1 MAYEPTYQNQQSS
14 IEDSP
19 SFSPD
24 GENIIIE
31 SGIGDNINTNIS
43 PEDAEAIDINQI
55 SFGRPEDTIELH
67 ILDAADNVV
76 FSESNFIGYTSPKV
90 NNSGLIEAIN
100 IDPEDIL
107 KSKGYITSN
116 YKLKFNFLR
125 KKIINSED
133 KEFII
138 KEISSTRTELK
149 ILTPNISITIM
160 IN

>member
-67 ILDAADNVV
+67 ILDAAD
-76 FSESNFIGYTSPKV
+76 
-90 NNSGLIEAIN
+90 
-100 IDPEDIL
+100 
-107 KSKGYITSN
+107 
-116 YKLKFNFLR
+116 
-125 KKIINSED
+125 
-133 KEFII
+133 
-138 KEISSTRTELK
+138 
-149 ILTPNISITIM
+149 
-160 IN
+160 